1 MAYDLLLRRQTSRNW
16 SRRSYCGP
24 SARGTLLLAEYVFA
38 PDPTPTTPAE
48 QQFLAQL
55 AVLKMQ
61 VNAGDKKALKKWRAF
76 ASKLGKTKKQAD
88 RGDPKAKRVMTV
100 LNESGIF
107 AGVQSMSV

>member
-1 MAYDLLLRRQTSRNW
+1 MAYDLLLRRQTSKNW

-24 SARGTLLLAEYVFA
+24 AHRGTLLLAEYVFA
-38 PDPTPTTPAE
+38 PDPVPTTPAE
-48 QQFLAQL
+48 QQFLAKL

-61 VNAGDKKALKKWRAF
+61 VNQGDKKALKKWRVF
-76 ASKLGKTKKQAD
+76 AAKIAKTKKMAD
-88 RGDPKAKRVMTV
+88 RGDARAKRVITV

>member
-1 MAYDLLLRRQTSRNW
+1 MAYDLLLRRQTRTNW

-38 PDPTPTTPAE
+38 PEPAATTPAE
-48 QQFLAQL
+48 QQMLARL
-55 AVLKMQ
+55 AVLKMRTD
-61 VNAGDKKALKKWRAF
+61 NGDKAALKQWRAVGIKILR
-76 ASKLGKTKKQAD
+76 AKHAAD
-88 RGDPKAKRVMTV
+88 KGNPRAKRLITV